1 MALNENEWVSLREAI
16 GPILSSVCVQSSSNT
31 TAKTGEDVRPYRV
44 DTMRFRSG
52 AISIV
57 QQAGKHIGG

>member
-1 MALNENEWVSLREAI
+1 MALENDEWVSLREAI
-16 GPILSSVCVQSSSNT
+16 GSIVSSVCVQSSSRPT
-31 TAKTGEDVRPYRV
+31 TATGEEIRPYRV
-44 DTMRFRSG
+44 NTMRFRSG